1 MNIQCTNANEVVAV
15 LGNGLCLFK
24 DCNSGILYLKDTNGK
39 ISPVYDNIDVFNRRL
54 FSQTEDGEEIDNTTT
69 ESNIIGQGVGNL
81 TVLANQF
88 QVGDSFN
95 FMLGGVISD
104 SGGSDTLRVR
114 IKSLNGGS
122 PVTLA
127 DSGVQDLPNLTNETF
142 ELNLNFT
149 IRQIGS
155 IGTASILTIGSMNFA
170 KTSSGNL
177 EGFEFRSLNN
187 TTFYTTQNQTLSV
200 TVQWGTAN
208 VNNKVQSLYGTL
220 VKRY

>member
-1 MNIQCTNANEVVAV
+1 MSIQCTNANNVVAV

-24 DCNSGILYLKDTNGK
+24 DCNTGVLYLKDTNGK
-39 ISPVYDNIDVFNRRL
+39 ISPVQDNIDVFNRRL
-54 FSQTEDGEEIDNTTT
+54 FSQIEDGEEIDNTTT
-69 ESNIIGQGVGNL
+69 ETNLIGQGVGNL
-81 TVLANQF
+81 TILANQF

-104 SGGSDTLRVR
+104 NGGSDTLRVR

-127 DSGVQDLPNLTNETF
+127 DSGNQDLPNLTNETF